1 MQNLTNELDDNR
13 FLKKNHP
20 PKKIIPMATFKEN
33 FYTNIMP
40 KIYGIGAAVVIL
52 GAMFKI
58 LDWQGANLMIGVG
71 LTTEAIIFFLSA
83 FEPAHKEIDWE
94 KIYPGQGPGNSSQD
108 PIAQQ
113 LDKML
118 KEANIGPE
126 LIQSLG
132 KGMQNLAS
140 SAEKMGNLADA
151 AVATTEYASNVKAA
165 SKSLASMNDS
175 YAQTA
180 TALVAM
186 SSAAQDAGA
195 YQAQIQAA
203 TRNLTSLNAV
213 YELEIQDSSEQKKA
227 RADFYKNMSTAMTSF
242 AEVGNETQAFKE
254 EMVKLNQNVSALSRI
269 YGGMLTAI
277 RG

>member
-1 MQNLTNELDDNR
+1 
-13 FLKKNHP
+13 
-20 PKKIIPMATFKEN
+20 MATFKEN
-33 FYTNIMP
+33 FYTHVMP

-83 FEPAHKEIDWE
+83 FEPVDAGHKIVVERTGEGNDLPVFD
-94 KIYPGQGPGNSSQD
+94 KIT
-108 PIAQQ
+108 
-113 LDKML
+113 
-118 KEANIGPE
+118 PE
-126 LIQSLG
+126 LVEKLRA
-132 KGMQNLAS
+132 GMENLAT
-140 SAEKMGNLADA
+140 SAQNMGTLSDA
-151 AVATTEYASNVKAA
+151 AVATTEYAKKVKEA
-165 SKSLASMNDS
+165 SQSLASMNDS

-213 YELEIQDSSEQKKA
+213 YELEIQDTTQMKNARKNLTDKMSESLEI
-227 RADFYKNMSTAMTSF
+227 F
-242 AEVGNETQAFKE
+242 VQAGVENQIFRE
-254 EMVKLNQNVSALSRI
+254 ELVKLNKNVTELNRVYGKMVSAFSS
-269 YGGMLTAI
+269 
-277 RG
+277 

>member
-1 MQNLTNELDDNR
+1 
-13 FLKKNHP
+13 
-20 PKKIIPMATFKEN
+20 MATFKEN
-33 FYTNIMP
+33 FYTHVMP

-58 LDWQGANLMIGVG
+58 LDWQGANIMIGVG

-83 FEPAHKEIDWE
+83 FEPVHKEIDWE
-94 KIYPGQGPGNSSQD
+94 KITIGQGPSDSTKD

-213 YELEIQDSSEQKKA
+213 YELEIQDTSEMKNA
-227 RADFYKNMSTAMTSF
+227 RKNLSVKMSESLESF
-242 AEVGNETQAFKE
+242 VQVGVENQIFRE
-254 EMVKLNQNVSALSRI
+254 ELVKLNKNVTELNRVYGKMVSAFNS
-269 YGGMLTAI
+269 
-277 RG
+277 

>member
-1 MQNLTNELDDNR
+1 
-13 FLKKNHP
+13 
-20 PKKIIPMATFKEN
+20 MATFKEN
-33 FYTNIMP
+33 FYNNVMP

-83 FEPAHKEIDWE
+83 FEPVSH
-94 KIYPGQGPGNSSQD
+94 PTVVVSPGPGPGPGPFPSD
-108 PIAQQ
+108 I
-113 LDKML
+113 
-118 KEANIGPE
+118 ITPE
-126 LIQSLG
+126 LVEKLRA
-132 KGMQNLAS
+132 GMENLAE
-140 SAEKMGNLADA
+140 SAKNMGTLSDA
-151 AVATTEYASNVKAA
+151 AVATTEYATNVKAA

-269 YGGMLTAI
+269 SGGMLTAI